1 MKLKKNFFDTW
12 KKNYD
17 FKLELSPQNFHY
29 DVLYP
34 LYSGLLLHAFMEQ
47 VVQTEKFWAYVS
59 VSSTFLQKKTF
70 QGFLYIFAALKK
82 LLQPTKSMQ

>member
-1 MKLKKNFFDTW
+1 MLSVRDSTFSLLG
-12 KKNYD
+12 
-17 FKLELSPQNFHY
+17 LE
-29 DVLYP
+29 
-34 LYSGLLLHAFMEQ
+34 GLLLHAFMEQ